1 MVKNRAGRLAEPFF
15 FTLVIQDKDVL
26 NTACPK
32 MAIKT
37 LGCKLKIRVDRFR
50 YFFLIIDLISLSHN
64 YQKKSMFFMRD
75 QLLKNVIKLM
85 KIICTVKNIYNTL
98 QFRCK
103 FVHVCFSSKSS
114 IVFFRKETIILKPL
128 LLLSYY
134 RLY

>member
-1 MVKNRAGRLAEPFF
+1 MAEPFF

-64 YQKKSMFFMRD
+64 YQKKINFLHERP
-75 QLLKNVIKLM
+75 V
-85 KIICTVKNIYNTL
+85 VKKCHQTDGNNL
-98 QFRCK
+98 
-103 FVHVCFSSKSS
+103 HS
-114 IVFFRKETIILKPL
+114 
-128 LLLSYY
+128 
-134 RLY
+134 